1 MDWQRYEAQEPWGE
15 SRADM
20 RSTAH
25 TLVQMGDGKDI
36 ILMHPYFKDA
46 DELYEKHR
54 ELEKRAAD
62 PAHQAKLKE
71 ARRKHIEAMKNR
83 GA

>member
-1 MDWQRYEAQEPWGE
+1 MGWQDYEALEPWGE
-15 SRADM
+15 SRADL
-20 RSTAH
+20 RSAAAVM
-25 TLVQMGDGKDI
+25 VQIGEGKDI
-36 ILMHPYFKDA
+36 NLMHPYFRDA
-46 DELYEKHR
+46 AELYEKHR
-54 ELEKRAAD
+54 ELEKRAED